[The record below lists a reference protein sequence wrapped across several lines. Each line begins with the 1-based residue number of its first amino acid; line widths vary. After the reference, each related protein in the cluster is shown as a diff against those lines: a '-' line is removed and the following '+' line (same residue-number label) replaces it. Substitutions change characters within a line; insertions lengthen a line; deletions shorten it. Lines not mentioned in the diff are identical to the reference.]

1 MPLLYQ
7 ASLVNFDCLI
17 FLTGSNWILHIISE
31 LIFADSKKKYEYPEF
46 PILECGD
53 PEKYQVSLKQPLHL
67 SQIIKERFLL
77 FGDLLVLSSER
88 KILIIIATYCVLTIS
103 PALFRDYLIL
113 LQNNLITMLQRITL

>member
-17 FLTGSNWILHIISE
+17 FLWGSNWILHIISE

-53 PEKYQVSLKQPLHL
+53 PEKYQVSIKQPLHL
-67 SQIIKERFLL
+67 
-77 FGDLLVLSSER
+77 
-88 KILIIIATYCVLTIS
+88 
-103 PALFRDYLIL
+103 
-113 LQNNLITMLQRITL
+113 